1 MYIRKLSNEID
12 AASWLSKLD
21 VEGGGRRILS
31 EKMELQLYYIQDLHV
46 GAANILKQDA
56 LSIGADLAVPKS
68 TILCESP
75 RVDCVLMGTRKH
87 MQILSRKELA
97 QPFGLKAL
105 AQELKRF
112 LKQDKEAHSYQIMG
126 VMNANDDSFY
136 SGSRFSEKDTVS
148 KIEMMIEEG
157 ADIIDIG
164 AVSSRPGAKTV
175 AAEEELERLK
185 PVIDA
190 LYEQKLYE
198 KVQLSL
204 DSYSASSVSYAL
216 ERGFHIINDITGL
229 ANDEVCRLI
238 GSHKAKAVIM
248 HMQGTPQSMQKD
260 PKYINLFKEME
271 EFFAERIGKAE
282 SFDIKDIVLDVGIG
296 FGKSLEDNLSLIHH
310 LGHFKKLHKDILI
323 GASRKSM
330 IDRIAPSSAE
340 ERLPGTLAIHLKAYE
355 NGACIIRTHDVK
367 EHVQAFKVH
376 QAIVTQF

>member
-1 MYIRKLSNEID
+1 MYIRKLSNEIN
-12 AASWLSKLD
+12 AASWISKLE
-21 VEGGGRRILS
+21 VEGGGRKILS

-75 RVDCVLMGTRKH
+75 RVDCILMGTRKH
-87 MQILSRKELA
+87 IQILSRKELA
-97 QPFGLKAL
+97 QPFGLKSL

-112 LKQDKEAHSYQIMG
+112 LKQDKEHPYQIMG
-126 VMNANDDSFY
+126 VMNTNDDSFY
-136 SGSRFSEKDTVS
+136 SGSRFSAKDAVS
-148 KIEMMIEEG
+148 KIEKMIEEG

-164 AVSSRPGAKTV
+164 AVSSRPGSV
-175 AAEEELERLK
+175 SVSAEEELARLK

-229 ANDEVCRLI
+229 ADDEVCRLI
-238 GSHKAKAVIM
+238 GSFKAKAVIM
-248 HMQGTPQSMQKD
+248 HMQGTPQTMQKD
-260 PKYINLFKEME
+260 PRYTNIFKEME
-271 EFFAERIGKAE
+271 AFFVERIAKAE

-296 FGKSLEDNLSLIHH
+296 FGKSLEDNLALIHH

-330 IDRIAPSSAE
+330 IDKIAPSSVE

-376 QAIVTQF
+376 QAIITQL

>member
-12 AASWLSKLD
+12 AASWIAKLE

-31 EKMELQLYYIQDLHV
+31 DKMDLQLYYIQDLHV

-75 RVDCVLMGTRKH
+75 RVDCILMGTRKH

-97 QPFGLKAL
+97 QPFGLKGL
-105 AQELKRF
+105 AQELKKF
-112 LKQDKEAHSYQIMG
+112 LKQEKAKTYQIMG

-136 SGSRFSEKDTVS
+136 SGSRFSEKDAIVRVE
-148 KIEMMIEEG
+148 KMIEEG

-164 AVSSRPGAKTV
+164 AVSSRPGA
-175 AAEEELERLK
+175 AAVSQEDELERLS
-185 PVIDA
+185 PIIDA
-190 LYEQKLYE
+190 LYAQRIYE
-198 KVQLSL
+198 KVELSL

-216 ERGFHIINDITGL
+216 QRGFHIINDITGL
-229 ANDEVCRLI
+229 ADDEVCRLI

-248 HMQGTPQSMQKD
+248 HMQGTPETMQKD
-260 PKYINLFKEME
+260 PKYTNLFKEME
-271 EFFAERIGKAE
+271 AFFVERIAKAE
-282 SFDIKDIVLDVGIG
+282 SFDIEDIVLDVGIG
-296 FGKSLEDNLSLIHH
+296 FGKSLEDNLALIHH

-330 IDRIAPSSAE
+330 IDKISPSSAE

-355 NGACIIRTHDVK
+355 NGAGIIRTHDVK
-367 EHVQAFKVH
+367 EHLQAFKVH
-376 QAIVTQF
+376 EAITTQL

>member
-12 AASWLSKLD
+12 AASWIAKLE

-31 EKMELQLYYIQDLHV
+31 DKMDLQLYYIQDLHV

-75 RVDCVLMGTRKH
+75 RVDCILMGTRKH

-97 QPFGLKAL
+97 QPFGLKGL
-105 AQELKRF
+105 AQELKKF
-112 LKQDKEAHSYQIMG
+112 LKQEKAKTYQIMG

-136 SGSRFSEKDTVS
+136 SGSRFSEKDAIVRVE
-148 KIEMMIEEG
+148 KMIEEG

-164 AVSSRPGAKTV
+164 AVSSRPGA
-175 AAEEELERLK
+175 AAVSQEDELERLS
-185 PVIDA
+185 PIIDA
-190 LYEQKLYE
+190 LYAQRIYE
-198 KVQLSL
+198 KVELSL

-216 ERGFHIINDITGL
+216 QRGFHIINDITGL
-229 ANDEVCRLI
+229 ADDEVCRLI

-248 HMQGTPQSMQKD
+248 HMQGTPETMQKD
-260 PKYINLFKEME
+260 PKYTNLFKEME
-271 EFFAERIGKAE
+271 EFFVERIAKAE
-282 SFDIKDIVLDVGIG
+282 SFDIEDIVLDVGIG
-296 FGKSLEDNLSLIHH
+296 FGKSLEDNLALIHH

-330 IDRIAPSSAE
+330 IDKISPSSAE

-355 NGACIIRTHDVK
+355 NGAGIIRTHDVK

-376 QAIVTQF
+376 EAITTQL

>member
-12 AASWLSKLD
+12 AASWIAKLE
-21 VEGGGRRILS
+21 VEGGGRKILS
-31 EKMELQLYYIQDLHV
+31 DKMELQLYYIQDLHV

-68 TILCESP
+68 TILCASP
-75 RVDCVLMGTRKH
+75 RVDCILMGTRKH

-97 QPFGLKAL
+97 QPFGLKSL
-105 AQELKRF
+105 AQELKKF
-112 LKQDKEAHSYQIMG
+112 LKQEKEKSYQIMG
-126 VMNANDDSFY
+126 VINANDDSFY
-136 SGSRFSEKDTVS
+136 SGSRFSEQDAVS
-148 KIEMMIEEG
+148 RVEKMIEEG

-164 AVSSRPGAKTV
+164 AVSSRPGAASV
-175 AAEEELERLK
+175 SAEEELARLR
-185 PVIDA
+185 PIIDA
-190 LYEQKLYE
+190 LYAQRLYE

-216 ERGFHIINDITGL
+216 QRGFHIINDITGL
-229 ANDEVCRLI
+229 EDDEVCRLI

-248 HMQGTPQSMQKD
+248 HMQGTPQTMQKD
-260 PKYINLFKEME
+260 PQYTNLFKQME
-271 EFFAERIGKAE
+271 EFFIERIAKAE

-296 FGKSLEDNLSLIHH
+296 FGKSLDDNLALIHH

-330 IDRIAPSSAE
+330 IDKISPSVAE

-367 EHVQAFKVH
+367 EHVQAFKVNR
-376 QAIVTQF
+376 AIATQL